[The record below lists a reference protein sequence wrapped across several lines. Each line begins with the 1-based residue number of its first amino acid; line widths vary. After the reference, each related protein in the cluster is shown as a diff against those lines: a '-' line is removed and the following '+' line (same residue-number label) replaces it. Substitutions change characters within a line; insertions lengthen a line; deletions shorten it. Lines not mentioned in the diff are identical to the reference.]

1 MTPEQIAALPEVLK
15 AEIVVYGTSGRTCW
29 YEKVDA
35 VRKSNYDA
43 LAVELEKAKANEAT
57 CHCGLLMSEHTQF
70 DNHSAVEMR
79 QPCPNTTRAAEADRL
94 LREARDELKEIR
106 DWALVEKAVL
116 REQELES
123 IGEVID
129 QLEGRG

>member
-1 MTPEQIAALPEVLK
+1 MTSDAKTNELIAKHAAPLAACYMVSEQIIACAMQDLVNDVL
-15 AEIVVYGTSGRTCW
+15 
-29 YEKVDA
+29 
-35 VRKSNYDA
+35 
-43 LAVELEKAKANEAT
+43 
-57 CHCGLLMSEHTQF
+57 
-70 DNHSAVEMR
+70 
-79 QPCPNTTRAAEADRL
+79 TTRAAEADRL